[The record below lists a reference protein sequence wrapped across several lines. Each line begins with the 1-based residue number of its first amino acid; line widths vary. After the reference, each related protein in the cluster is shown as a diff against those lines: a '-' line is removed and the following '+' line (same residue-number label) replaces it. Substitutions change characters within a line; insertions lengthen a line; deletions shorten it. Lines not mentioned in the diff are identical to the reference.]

1 MSSAAATMDTT
12 EFPAQERASSY
23 KSFLKPGKFWQKSN
37 KVATTTTAVTNNE
50 EKKKH
55 TKYTI
60 AMPPALTLAGHKVE
74 RTTALRETAKGQV
87 YKLSTIND
95 SGVYLPPSPTLD
107 SKRDHWIELDEEAL
121 AFKLPGP
128 ECLTTRTEENGKKH
142 CSFFTPSAI
151 VSRKSSSYQ
160 SYISMPRPISLD
172 SPSDEDTPSLMTDS
186 TTSVTSVNNA

>member
-1 MSSAAATMDTT
+1 MSGAAATMDTT
-12 EFPAQERASSY
+12 GFPTQERASY

-37 KVATTTTAVTNNE
+37 KVATTTTTSNE
-50 EKKKH
+50 EKKH

-74 RTTALRETAKGQV
+74 NTTALRETAKGQV

-95 SGVYLPPSPTLD
+95 SGIYLPPSPTLD
-107 SKRDHWIELDEEAL
+107 SKRDHWIELDERAH

-128 ECLTTRTEENGKKH
+128 ECLTTRTDENGKKH

-160 SYISMPRPISLD
+160 SYISVPQPISLD
-172 SPSDEDTPSLMTDS
+172 SPTYEDTPSLMTDS
-186 TTSVTSVNNA
+186 TTSVTSINNT